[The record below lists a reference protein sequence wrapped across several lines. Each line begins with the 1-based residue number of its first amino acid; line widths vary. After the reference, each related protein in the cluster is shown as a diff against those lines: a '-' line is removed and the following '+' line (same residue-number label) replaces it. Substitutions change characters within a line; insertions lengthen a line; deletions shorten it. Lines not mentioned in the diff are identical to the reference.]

1 MNKFATILAGGG
13 GTRFWPLSRQE
24 MPKQLLN
31 ISGNDIM
38 LNDTIIR
45 YEGIIPLEN
54 TIVVTNQSQA
64 DLLEKIMHTSV
75 PKSNILVEPIAR
87 NTAASILYAAMFIEK
102 IHGDSVM
109 VVLPSDHFITDETQF
124 KKTLDEACSV
134 AMESDRIVTLGIKP
148 TFPSTGY
155 GYISYENLPMMTSP
169 CAVYDVA
176 EFVEKPNFQKAQTYL
191 AAGHYLW
198 NSGIFIWK
206 TSVIIES
213 FKRYLPRLYKA
224 MEPLS
229 DYLGTE
235 GEKERVEAI
244 YPTLQNISIDYGI
257 LERSDEVV
265 VVAGD
270 FGWNDIGSWDALGA
284 IFPPD
289 EMGNIVKANHLGIE
303 TRNSIVYGN
312 GRLITTIGIDGLII
326 ADTEDALLICPKDKA
341 QSVKEMVDLLK
352 EKGMRQY
359 I

>member
-1 MNKFATILAGGG
+1 MNKFSTILAGGG

-24 MPKQLLN
+24 LPKQLLN

-38 LNDTIIR
+38 LNDTIGR

-54 TIVVTNQSQA
+54 TIIVTNHSQA
-64 DLLEKIMHTSV
+64 ELLERIMHSSV
-75 PKSNILVEPIAR
+75 PKGNILVEPVAR
-87 NTAASILYAAMFIEK
+87 NTAASILYAALFIEK
-102 IHGDSVM
+102 IHGDSIM
-109 VVLPSDHFITDETQF
+109 VVLPSDHFITNVEQF
-124 KKTLDEACSV
+124 KQTLDEACAV
-134 AMESDRIVTLGIKP
+134 AMESDRIVTIGIKP

-155 GYISYENLPMMTSP
+155 GYISYENLPVMTSP

-176 EFVEKPNFQKAQTYL
+176 EFVEKPNFQKAQGYL
-191 AAGHYLW
+191 NSGNYLW
-198 NSGIFIWK
+198 NSGIFIWR
-206 TSVIIES
+206 TSIIIEN

-224 MEPLS
+224 LLPIVE
-229 DYLGTE
+229 YLGTNR
-235 GEKERVEAI
+235 EKEMIQAI

-257 LERSDEVV
+257 LERCDEVV

-289 EMGNIVKANHLGIE
+289 ELGNIVKANHLGIE

-326 ADTEDALLICPKDKA
+326 ADTEDALLICAKDKA
-341 QSVKEMVDLLK
+341 QSVKDMVTLLK